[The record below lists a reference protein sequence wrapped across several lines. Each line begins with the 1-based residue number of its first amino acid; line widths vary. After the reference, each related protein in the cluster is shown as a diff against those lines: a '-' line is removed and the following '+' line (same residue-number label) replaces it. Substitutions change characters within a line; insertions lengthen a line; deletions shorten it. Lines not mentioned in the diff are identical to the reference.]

1 MLKNINVGLATKEL
15 TDNLM
20 LNSSAKN
27 KVLIS
32 FSRNQGS
39 IFYKIIVAVFILITT
54 NLQGQTSSFYKKS
67 DSLNIKRRNAV
78 AITETILATS
88 TLIALDKMWY
98 SDYPRSSFHFKNDN
112 THWKQMD
119 KIGHVM
125 TSYYVGKTGMNV
137 LNWAG
142 VSKKNQ
148 LIYGATFGFTFLTAV
163 EILDG
168 FSEKWGA
175 SWGDI
180 LANASGTGLLIG
192 QELFWKEQ
200 RITLKYSFSQTD
212 YAKQRPNVLGG
223 NFIQQALKDYNGQT
237 YWLSAN
243 IWSFNK
249 ESNFPKWLNLA
260 FGYGAEGMLYGES
273 NPNNQ
278 FSQDP
283 YRQFYLSLDVDLTK
297 IKTKSKFLKTLFS
310 TINFIKIPAP
320 TLEYTSKGDFK
331 FHFLHF

>member
-1 MLKNINVGLATKEL
+1 MFEERFLHKIKL
-15 TDNLM
+15 
-20 LNSSAKN
+20 
-27 KVLIS
+27 S
-32 FSRNQGS
+32 FPRNRES
-39 IFYKIIVAVFILITT
+39 IFYLQYSIAILFFFLFLI
-54 NLQGQTSSFYKKS
+54 NIQAQTSSFYTKS
-67 DSLNIKRRNAV
+67 DTLNIKRRNAV
-78 AITETILATS
+78 VITETTLAIGAIL
-88 TLIALDKMWY
+88 ALDKLWY
-98 SDYPRSSFHFKNDN
+98 SDFPRSSFHFMNDN
-112 THWKQMD
+112 NQWKQMD

-125 TSYYVGKTGMNV
+125 TSYYVGKTGMDV
-137 LNWAG
+137 LDWAG

-192 QELFWKEQ
+192 QELLWKEQ
-200 RITLKYSFSQTD
+200 RIQLKYSFHQTE
-212 YAKQRPNVLGG
+212 YAKQRPNVLGE

-249 ESNFPKWLNLA
+249 ESNFPKWLNVA

-273 NPNNQ
+273 NPNNL

-283 YRQFYLSLDVDLTK
+283 YRQFYLSLDLDLTK
-297 IKTKSKFLKTLFS
+297 IKTKSRFLKTLFS

-320 TLEYTSKGDFK
+320 TLEYNSKGNFN
-331 FHFLHF
+331 FHWLYF

>member
-1 MLKNINVGLATKEL
+1 
-15 TDNLM
+15 M
-20 LNSSAKN
+20 LNSKFKN
-27 KVLIS
+27 SIKMS
-32 FSRNQGS
+32 FPRNRES
-39 IFYKIIVAVFILITT
+39 VFHIRDLVFIIFIFLFSINTHSQ
-54 NLQGQTSSFYKKS
+54 NASFFKKS
-67 DSLNIKRRNAV
+67 DTLNIKRRNAV
-78 AITETILATS
+78 IITETALS
-88 TLIALDKMWY
+88 FGTLIALDQLWF
-98 SDYPRSSFHFKNDN
+98 SDYPRSGFHFKNDN
-112 THWKQMD
+112 NQWKQMD
-119 KIGHVM
+119 KIGHMM

-137 LNWAG
+137 LDWAG

-168 FSEKWGA
+168 FSKKWGA

-180 LANASGTGLLIG
+180 LANASGTGLLVG
-192 QELFWKEQ
+192 QELLWEEQ
-200 RITLKYSFSQTD
+200 RIILKYSFSQTD
-212 YAKQRPNVLGG
+212 FAKQRPNVLGE
-223 NFIQQALKDYNGQT
+223 NYIQQVLKDYNGQT

-249 ESNFPKWLNLA
+249 ESNFPKWLNVA
-260 FGYGAEGMLYGES
+260 FGYGAHGMLYGTT
-273 NPNNQ
+273 PNNLV
-278 FSQDP
+278 SQDP

-320 TLEYTSKGDFK
+320 TLEYNSKGKFD

>member
-1 MLKNINVGLATKEL
+1 M
-15 TDNLM
+15 
-20 LNSSAKN
+20 
-27 KVLIS
+27 S
-32 FSRNQGS
+32 FPRNRES
-39 IFYKIIVAVFILITT
+39 IFYIRDLVFIIFIFLFSINTHSQ
-54 NLQGQTSSFYKKS
+54 NASFFKKS
-67 DSLNIKRRNAV
+67 DTLNIKRRNAV
-78 AITETILATS
+78 IITETALS
-88 TLIALDKMWY
+88 VGTLIALDELWF

-112 THWKQMD
+112 NQWKQMD
-119 KIGHVM
+119 KIGHMM

-137 LNWAG
+137 LDWAG

-168 FSEKWGA
+168 FSKKWGA

-180 LANASGTGLLIG
+180 LANASGTGLLVG
-192 QELFWKEQ
+192 QELLWEEQ
-200 RITLKYSFSQTD
+200 RIILKYSFSQTD
-212 YAKQRPNVLGG
+212 FAKQRPNVLGE
-223 NFIQQALKDYNGQT
+223 NYIQQVLKDYNGQT

-249 ESNFPKWLNLA
+249 ESNFPKWLNVA
-260 FGYGAEGMLYGES
+260 FGYGAHGMLYGTT
-273 NPNNQ
+273 PNNLV
-278 FSQDP
+278 SQNP

-320 TLEYTSKGDFK
+320 TLEYNSKGKFN